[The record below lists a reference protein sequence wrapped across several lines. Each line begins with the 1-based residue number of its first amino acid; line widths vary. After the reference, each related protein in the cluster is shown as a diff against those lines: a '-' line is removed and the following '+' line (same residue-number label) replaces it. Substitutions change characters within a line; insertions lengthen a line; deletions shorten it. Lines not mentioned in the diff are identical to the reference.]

1 MCMQLTAAEHRCVLV
16 ETEVREEV
24 SNEMADLLRSMEASY
39 KVQPCLLIDAYTNP
53 LLCVLNASY
62 PLVGSGLVLRLT
74 VRMQPL
80 RLGNVGSFSMHFI
93 CLPGTCCAKL
103 TLEKH
108 LHSFSCMS
116 VAASQE
122 RLAAET
128 LLIEKRF
135 AREGRQLA
143 RRENR
148 RAAQTTAP
156 AQEEQFGRLQ
166 AQLKE
171 AQAAADKHC
180 ADVAALTVA
189 LAEKDA
195 AAAEQMTVVES
206 LQAQL
211 RHAQQEAAS
220 HHQDMLQISAQLNI
234 VAAEGHRMSEEVD
247 RIARSSDQNLAAA
260 SEHIQQLQAE
270 ADGLIA
276 ELSQVRRQMEEAAAQ
291 HAEAEEQLRQQLRV
305 EMQERIIQL
314 NVSSMLLKRN
324 SYGPAHAIPAYSQEH
339 ICVACTA
346 DLL

>member
-1 MCMQLTAAEHRCVLV
+1 VLV

-39 KVQPCLLIDAYTNP
+39 KVQPCLLLIHAYINP
-53 LLCVLNASY
+53 LLCILNASY
-62 PLVGSGLVLRLT
+62 PLVVSGLVHAT
-74 VRMQPL
+74 SETGQC
-80 RLGNVGSFSMHFI
+80 GSFSMHFV
-93 CLPGTCCAKL
+93 CLQGTCCAKC
-103 TLEKH
+103 TLENH
-108 LHSFSCMS
+108 LHSSPCMP
-116 VAASQE
+116 VAALQE

-135 AREGRQLA
+135 AREGGQPA
-143 RRENR
+143 RRDDR
-148 RAAQTTAP
+148 RVAQTTAP
-156 AQEEQFGRLQ
+156 AQQEHFGRLQ

-180 ADVAALTVA
+180 ADVAALTAA

-247 RIARSSDQNLAAA
+247 RMARSSDQNLAAA
-260 SEHIQQLQAE
+260 LEHIHKLQAE
-270 ADGLIA
+270 AEGLVA

-291 HAEAEEQLRQQLRV
+291 HAEAEEQLRQHLRV

-314 NVSSMLLKRN
+314 NVSSMLLNRN
-324 SYGPAHAIPAYSQEH
+324 FCGPAHAVPAVSS
-339 ICVACTA
+339 
-346 DLL
+346 

>member
-1 MCMQLTAAEHRCVLV
+1 
-16 ETEVREEV
+16 
-24 SNEMADLLRSMEASY
+24 
-39 KVQPCLLIDAYTNP
+39 
-53 LLCVLNASY
+53 
-62 PLVGSGLVLRLT
+62 
-74 VRMQPL
+74 
-80 RLGNVGSFSMHFI
+80 MHFI
-93 CLPGTCCAKL
+93 CLPVTYCA
-103 TLEKH
+103 TLENH
-108 LHSFSCMS
+108 LRSSPCMS

-135 AREGRQLA
+135 AREGGQPA

-156 AQEEQFGRLQ
+156 AQEEQLGRLQ

-180 ADVAALTVA
+180 ADVAALTAA

-247 RIARSSDQNLAAA
+247 RMARSSDQNLAAA
-260 SEHIQQLQAE
+260 LEDIHKLQAE
-270 ADGLIA
+270 AEGLIA

-291 HAEAEEQLRQQLRV
+291 HAEAEEQLRQQLHV

-314 NVSSMLLKRN
+314 NVSSILLNRN
-324 SYGPAHAIPAYSQEH
+324 SCGPAHAVLRSFIMTIY
-339 ICVACTA
+339 
-346 DLL
+346 